1 MSTTLLQELQGEL
14 RRLYIAGS
22 DLAADDFRLKRLEP
36 KLGQLG
42 DRAPVFKKLAEG
54 VAALIGPS
62 DAEARAARL
71 QDVSLLLNSV
81 LSTQGAVAV
90 GGEISTEKKPVSGLS
105 ELSTVHSYRQLVEVQ
120 NALSES
126 GGGRYEIVTSAC
138 EQGLFRDL
146 RLFPF
151 AMKALGD
158 SYSEIADFAARNI
171 LPAYGRVIVPY
182 LLAEMDIQGG
192 REEERR
198 LQVVREL
205 GVDPED
211 KKSLDLLVRAAE
223 GGSDKVRSAAIACLG
238 PHPAF
243 EERLLEWSQDKK
255 KTVREGAYGALS
267 VRNSE
272 AARERLYEA
281 FKGKD
286 ALLAAEA
293 IGYSPAPE
301 MIDMLLPLYEERLRK
316 ENAGEE
322 DKKSRDKLWKDLE
335 PFLISLRNARH
346 PELERLY
353 LDLAGN
359 EHTYPALGRLDYTER
374 MRVLRQAAGYLENT
388 DKKEALE
395 VLQHLEEHDPVYL
408 PYAFHA
414 AKRQL
419 TPAELYDRYAGS
431 GWGRLKTVVSKKAQQ
446 AQKALLETLREEV
459 YVYQGYARHRLPQE
473 RIETEWDPRW
483 LDWVIERDDLQ
494 LVSALTAPGNPR
506 LLPYMEKV
514 IEKANNHDSYYIFTS
529 LDAAGADEDKK
540 FELLMSWLE
549 RKDWKR
555 TYSMYDVETERL
567 LRVPDH
573 LAAEAV
579 DRLEALI
586 KDVRY
591 ESLKE
596 KLEEIIHTLRRRA
609 ASGNAT

>member
-36 KLGQLG
+36 KLAQLG
-42 DRAPVFKKLAEG
+42 ERAPVFKKLADG
-54 VAALIGPS
+54 VAALTGPS
-62 DAEARAARL
+62 EPEARAVRL

-81 LSTQGAVAV
+81 LSTQGATAAEGQVV
-90 GGEISTEKKPVSGLS
+90 TVREKDY
-105 ELSTVHSYRQLVEVQ
+105 ELPDLMTVHSYRQLAEVQ

-126 GGGRYEIVTSAC
+126 GGGRYEIVTSAY

-158 SYSEIADFAARNI
+158 SYSEIADFAARSI
-171 LPAYGRVIVPY
+171 LPSYGRAIVPY
-182 LLAEMDIQGG
+182 LLTEMDIQGG

-211 KKSLDLLVRAAE
+211 ARSLERLVHAAE
-223 GGSDKVRSAAIACLG
+223 EGTDKIRSVAIACLG
-238 PHPAF
+238 PHPAY

-255 KTVREGAYGALS
+255 KAVREGAYRALA
-267 VRNSE
+267 VCNTE
-272 AARERLYEA
+272 AARERLYDA
-281 FKGKD
+281 IKGKD

-293 IGYSPAPE
+293 IGYAPASE
-301 MIDMLLPLYEERLRK
+301 MIDMLVPLFEERLRK
-316 ENAGEE
+316 EEAGEV
-322 DKKSRDKLWKDLE
+322 DKKRKEKQWSELE
-335 PFLISLRNARH
+335 PFLTAFEYARH

-359 EHTYPALGRLDYTER
+359 QSAYPALGRLHGGER
-374 MRVLRQAAGYLENT
+374 IRVLRQAATYLENADT
-388 DKKEALE
+388 DEALE
-395 VLQHLEEHDPVYL
+395 VLKRLEEQDTIYL

-414 AKRQL
+414 TKRRVS
-419 TPAELYDRYAGS
+419 PAELYDQYVGS
-431 GWGRLKTVVSKKAQQ
+431 GWGRLKTVVSKKSQQ
-446 AQKALLETLREEV
+446 AQKALLATLREEL
-459 YVYQGYARHRLPQE
+459 YAYQGYARIRLPQE
-473 RIETEWDPRW
+473 QIEVEWDSRW
-483 LDWVIERDDLQ
+483 LDWLIDRDDLQ
-494 LVSALTAPGNPR
+494 LVSALAAPGNPR
-506 LLPYMEKV
+506 LLPYIERA
-514 IEKANNHDSYYIFTS
+514 IEKANNHDAHYIFTS
-529 LDAAGADEDKK
+529 LDACDADEDTKY
-540 FELLMSWLE
+540 ELLMKWME

-555 TYSMYDVETERL
+555 TYSIYVEESERL

-573 LAAEAV
+573 LAAESA

-591 ESLKE
+591 DSQKE
-596 KLEEIIHTLRRRA
+596 KLEEIIHALRRRG
-609 ASGNAT
+609 ASA

>member
-42 DRAPVFKKLAEG
+42 ERAPVFKKLAEG
-54 VAALIGPS
+54 VAALTGPS
-62 DAEARAARL
+62 DAEARATRL

-90 GGEISTEKKPVSGLS
+90 EGEISAEKEAESGLS
-105 ELSTVHSYRQLVEVQ
+105 ELTTVYTYRQLVEVQ

-126 GGGRYEIVTSAC
+126 GGGRYEIVTSAY

-171 LPAYGRVIVPY
+171 LPAYGRAIVPY

-198 LQVVREL
+198 LQVVRQL

-211 KKSLDLLVRAAE
+211 KRSLDLLVRAAE
-223 GGSDKVRSAAIACLG
+223 EGSDKVRSAAIACLG

-281 FKGKD
+281 FKGRD

-322 DKKSRDKLWKDLE
+322 DKKSREKLWKELE
-335 PFLISLRNARH
+335 PFLIALRNVRH

-359 EHTYPALGRLDYTER
+359 ESTYPALGRLEYPEY
-374 MRVLRQAAGYLENT
+374 MHVMRQAAGYLENT
-388 DKKEALE
+388 DKSDALE
-395 VLQHLEEHDPVYL
+395 VLQGLEEQDSVYL
-408 PYAFHA
+408 SYAFHA

-419 TPAELYDRYAGS
+419 TPAELYDRYIGS
-431 GWGRLKTVVSKKAQQ
+431 GRGLLKTVVSNKAQH
-446 AQKALLETLREEV
+446 ARKALLETIREEV
-459 YVYQGYARHRLPQE
+459 YEYQGYTHRRLPQE

-483 LDWVIERDDLQ
+483 LDWLIERNALQ
-494 LVSALTAPGNPR
+494 LVSALAAPGNPR
-506 LLPYMEKV
+506 LLPYIEKV
-514 IEKANNHDSYYIFTS
+514 IEKANNHDPYYIFTS
-529 LDAAGADEDKK
+529 LDAGGVDEDKK
-540 FELLMSWLE
+540 FELLMNWLE

-555 TYSMYDVETERL
+555 AYNMYDMEIERL

-573 LAAEAV
+573 LAAEAA

-586 KDVRY
+586 KDMRY
-591 ESLKE
+591 ESLKV
-596 KLEEIIHTLRRRA
+596 KLEEIIHTLRRRV
-609 ASGNAT
+609 ASV